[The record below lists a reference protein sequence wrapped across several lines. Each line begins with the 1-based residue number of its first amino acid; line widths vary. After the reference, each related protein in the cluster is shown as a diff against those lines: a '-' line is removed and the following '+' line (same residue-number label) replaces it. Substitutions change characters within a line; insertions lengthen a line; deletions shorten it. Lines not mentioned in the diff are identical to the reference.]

1 MGPAGVDYPDL
12 VDVRTDVLFPTVW
25 NIRIRIYTEEKA
37 KVVVADWLT

>member
-12 VDVRTDVLFPTVW
+12 VDVRTDVLFPVW